1 MRIHARPDLII
12 TSYLVRV
19 RTDEI
24 GVFSFSK
31 IEDPVVFRKDDD
43 FCHDYT
49 EMALIDDCS
58 QIGLKA

>member
-1 MRIHARPDLII
+1 
-12 TSYLVRV
+12 LVRV
-19 RTDEI
+19 RADEI

>member
-1 MRIHARPDLII
+1 MGVHTRSNFIV
-12 TSYLVRV
+12 TSNLVRI

-24 GVFSFSK
+24 GIFPSSE
-31 IEDPVVFRKDDD
+31 IEDPIVFRKDDD

-58 QIGLKA
+58 QIGLKT